1 VPPAKRF
8 LLWFVALV
16 AWLGLLV
23 ATHLPVREA
32 RALVGDLQENGN
44 DKPLHLASYFV
55 AALLTATA
63 LAASIRWTFLV
74 ALTLAAALAL
84 LAAVD
89 EWTQPL
95 VGRTCD
101 PFDWLAD
108 AIGIGLAV
116 VLVSVIV
123 RWRQSSRGNGE
134 GPR

>member
-1 VPPAKRF
+1 MPPTKRF
-8 LLWFVALV
+8 LLGFVALA
-16 AWLGLLV
+16 AWLVLLV
-23 ATHLPVREA
+23 STHLPVQEV
-32 RALVGDLQENGN
+32 RALVGELQKSGN

-55 AALLTATA
+55 AALLTAAA
-63 LAASIRWTFLV
+63 LAASIRWTFRV
-74 ALTLAAALAL
+74 AVTLAASLLL

-101 PFDWLAD
+101 LFDWLAD

-123 RWRQSSRGNGE
+123 RWSQASRVKDDAQ
-134 GPR
+134 R